1 MNDTSESGELHPF
14 DAPLHFTV
22 ENLRVSGH
30 LNLDGEEGKQEPP
43 FEFAAAG
50 LAALDTDRYLGIKH
64 GSARCSHFDLRIV
77 SENYSDIVSR
87 NREIRE
93 RFGSPEFELMA
104 TDTLATNAAIY
115 HVEREV
121 SEVGVLWGE
130 MWSLQVTLPLEAFRG
145 LVESIR
151 SDNANV
157 MNLSLRLQNLLT
169 EEDPKEVT
177 LFWDRKQTFLYMQEL
192 PPYGYV
198 SQMAVSRKFEV
209 AEQQITVAKV
219 RRRWRFWLGLGA
231 AVAAGLY
238 LVAQ

>member
-1 MNDTSESGELHPF
+1 MNDASESGELHPF

-30 LNLDGEEGKQEPP
+30 LNLEGEEGEQEPP
-43 FEFAAAG
+43 FEFAVAG
-50 LAALDTDRYLGIKH
+50 LAALDTDRYHGIKH
-64 GSARCSHFDLRIV
+64 GSAHCSHFDLRIV

-130 MWSLQVTLPLEAFRG
+130 MWSLKVTLPQEAFKG

-151 SDNANV
+151 SDNVNF
-157 MNLSLRLQNLLT
+157 MNLSVRLQNLLT

-177 LFWDRKQTFLYMQEL
+177 YAWDRKQSSLYMQEL
-192 PPYGYV
+192 PPFGYV
-198 SQMAVSRKFEV
+198 SQMAVTREIEV

-219 RRRWRFWLGLGA
+219 RRGWRFWLGLGVL
-231 AVAAGLY
+231 VAAWLY
-238 LVAQ
+238 AIAQ